1 MLKIVSGVLIG
12 FVVATGITLLVYFT
26 VIKNKMC
33 TGEFVKCP
41 NNNIEI
47 CAEKG
52 TNAGQFCPP
61 GKTGGFVGSINL
73 KQNNPR
79 QIASDMTRMFCGGSQ
94 VSENSDAVQCALDL
108 SAYENTLQGWPI
120 FGDRTGPDDDYAQD
134 KWCLGLDPGLKQ
146 NYDLSAYTPGS
157 CP

>member
-1 MLKIVSGVLIG
+1 MSNIVPGVLIG
-12 FVVATGITLLVYFT
+12 FVVATAITLLVYFT

-61 GKTGGFVGSINL
+61 GKTGGFVRSKNL
-73 KQNNPR
+73 KQNNPAM
-79 QIASDMTRMFCGGSQ
+79 IASDMSNICGSQ
-94 VSENSDAVQCALDL
+94 VSQDSDAVQCALNL
-108 SAYENTLQGWPI
+108 SSFEITLQGWPL
-120 FGDRTGPDDDYAQD
+120 FGQDTGGADDYAQD
-134 KWCLGLDPGLKQ
+134 KWCLGLTPGQQQ
-146 NYDLSAYTPGS
+146 NYTIPQYITPGS

>member
-1 MLKIVSGVLIG
+1 
-12 FVVATGITLLVYFT
+12 
-26 VIKNKMC
+26 MC

-61 GKTGGFVGSINL
+61 GKPGGFVGSINL
-73 KQNNPR
+73 KQNNR
-79 QIASDMTRMFCGGSQ
+79 SQIASDMSRFCGGSQ
-94 VSENSDAVQCALDL
+94 VSQQSDAVQCALDL
-108 SAYENTLQGWPI
+108 SVFENSQQGWPI
-120 FGDRTGPDDDYAQD
+120 FGDSTGPGDDYAQD
-134 KWCLGLDPGLKQ
+134 KWCLGQPPGLPQ
-146 NYDLSAYTPGS
+146 NFSQSVLSAHARPGS

>member
-1 MLKIVSGVLIG
+1 MSKIVSGVLIG
-12 FVVATGITLLVYFT
+12 FVVATAITLLVYFT

-73 KQNNPR
+73 NKI
-79 QIASDMTRMFCGGSQ
+79 IA
-94 VSENSDAVQCALDL
+94 V
-108 SAYENTLQGWPI
+108 
-120 FGDRTGPDDDYAQD
+120 
-134 KWCLGLDPGLKQ
+134 
-146 NYDLSAYTPGS
+146 
-157 CP
+157 